1 MMRRFRNNSIG
12 IDQGDIVLFSDFED
26 DGPMWSGRG
35 PRLIRT
41 PVSFQEAFFA
51 PPVVQVAL
59 SMWDISNTATSRA
72 DVQAED
78 ITNNGFAIVFRT
90 WADTKIARVRV
101 SWIAIGELYEPDDW
115 RIE

>member
-1 MMRRFRNNSIG
+1 MRRFRNNSIG
-12 IDQGDIVLFSDFED
+12 IDQGDIVLFSDFD
-26 DGPMWSGRG
+26 HDGEMWVGQG
-35 PRLIRT
+35 PRHIRT
-41 PVSFQEAFFA
+41 PVSFHEAFFA

-72 DVQAED
+72 DVRAAE
-78 ITNNGFAIVFRT
+78 ITQDSFAIIFRT

-115 RIE
+115 RID

>member
-1 MMRRFRNNSIG
+1 MRRFRNNSIG

-26 DGPMWSGRG
+26 DGQMWSGQG
-35 PRLIRT
+35 PRLARTLIR
-41 PVSFQEAFFA
+41 FREGFFA

-78 ITNNGFAIVFRT
+78 ITNHGFAIVFRT

-101 SWIAIGELYEPDDW
+101 SWIAIGELSEPDDW